1 MTTRAEIV
9 AAARRALGTPYMHH
23 QRLVGADGGIDCIG
37 LGVWVLWEIGAK
49 PRSFDVNGYPL
60 QPDGTMLP
68 LLDEHMGGRVPQ
80 SQILPGDGVVVSW
93 GDDRAHHF
101 GVVAPHSIYPGRLAL
116 IHAYPKQR
124 KVCEHRLAFDGF
136 MRFVAAYKFPG
147 VA

>member
-23 QRLVGADGGIDCIG
+23 QRQIGTDGGIDCIG

-60 QPDGTMLP
+60 QPDGTMVP
-68 LLDEHMGGRVPQ
+68 LLDQHMGGRVAQ
-80 SQILPGDGVVVSW
+80 SAILPGDSVVVSW
-93 GDDRAHHF
+93 GDARAHHF
-101 GVVAPHSIYPGRLAL
+101 GVVAPHSIYSGRLAL